1 MPNKIRYVTSDGR
14 IEHAEKPS
22 IKPLNINGEEG
33 FGVAHSPI
41 IVTPTGVYRPQDIKP
56 RFFSEEIADQRDA
69 EEIRRKQEDEKVKQM
84 FSGKEYAKLGGL
96 TLAGAAAAGTGAAG
110 LGYLSTLPGTAAGKF
125 IGETAGSMA
134 FGMGL
139 EEGQRAAFGRSAG
152 DIVYSQLKPYIGD
165 FGANMAR
172 PEYVLSP
179 SMVLKNTYTQATNNL
194 GRQFANQTVKL
205 VRKPSKVK
213 LEMRKVPDDVY
224 DRTNRITRIHDMAH
238 NLPTVFEREV
248 EYMPN
253 SRLAKAADDS
263 GFTPMYEGNIG
274 QFNVNYKQELLDRLK
289 NFGVN
294 IEGPNS
300 YLSGGVD
307 IDKPIT
313 FTPDKVTGEITITP
327 RDYINNLSNKVYY
340 GLFDKKK
347 YLGLYFTED
356 GLVFVDPTINNPA
369 QTAMHEVLGHR
380 LDALIKKT
388 PVNMYYND
396 ILGKMHYN
404 ISGKTSDQVEELR
417 ATLLEAQ
424 RKLMF
429 AIYNAEG
436 RPNDLS
442 TLRDY
447 FRKGIDKMS
456 DDQLMNVINSINRYG
471 EDYKEYATPEA
482 IKGIRQAL
490 KYLPAATGIG
500 IGLNNTNN
508 TDNTNNNNNNNNNNN

>member
-1 MPNKIRYVTSDGR
+1 MANKIRYVTSDGR
-14 IEHAEKPS
+14 IDYAEKPS
-22 IKPLNINGEEG
+22 IRPLNINGEEG
-33 FGVAHSPI
+33 FGVYHSPI
-41 IVTPTGVYRPQDIKP
+41 TVTPTDVYRPQEIKP
-56 RFFSEEIADQRDA
+56 RFFSEEVADQRDA
-69 EEIRRKQEDEKVKQM
+69 AEIRRKQADEKVKQM
-84 FSGKEYAKLGGL
+84 LSGKEYAKLGGL
-96 TLAGAAAAGTGAAG
+96 TLAGAAIAGTGAAG
-110 LGYLSTLPGTAAGKF
+110 LGYLSTLPGTVAGNF
-125 IGETAGSMA
+125 IGDAAGSMA
-134 FGMGL
+134 LGMSL

-152 DIVYSQLKPYIGD
+152 DIVYSQLKPYIGE

-172 PEYVLSP
+172 PEYIISP
-179 SMVLKNTYTQATNNL
+179 SMVLKNTYTQAINNL
-194 GRQFANQTVKL
+194 GRQFAQQTAKL
-205 VRKPSKVK
+205 VRKPSKMQAS
-213 LEMRKVPDDVY
+213 MRKVPDTAY
-224 DRTNRITRIHDMAH
+224 NREARIAKLHDMARIV
-238 NLPTVFEREV
+238 PDVFEREV

-289 NFGVN
+289 NFEVN

-340 GLFDKKK
+340 GLFDKRK
-347 YLGLYFTED
+347 YSGLYFTED
-356 GLVFVDPTINNPA
+356 GMVFVDPTLDNGPSI
-369 QTAMHEVLGHR
+369 AMHEVLGHR

-388 PVNMYYND
+388 PAIMHYYD

-404 ISGKTSDQVEELR
+404 ISGKTSDSVEELR

-429 AIYNAEG
+429 AIYNAKG
-436 RPNDLS
+436 KPNDLS
-442 TLRDY
+442 TLRDD
-447 FRKGIDKMS
+447 FRNAIDKMS
-456 DDQLMNVINSINRYG
+456 DDQLMDIINNINGYG
-471 EDYKEYATPEA
+471 EDYKKYATPEA

-500 IGLNNTNN
+500 IGLNNNN
-508 TDNTNNNNNNNNNNN
+508 

>member
-1 MPNKIRYVTSDGR
+1 MANKIRYVTPDGR
-14 IEHAEKPS
+14 IEYADAPL
-22 IKPLNINGEEG
+22 IKPIDVAGEEG
-33 FGVAHSPI
+33 FGVVHSPI
-41 IVTPTGVYRPQDIKP
+41 TVTPTGVYKPQEIKP
-56 RFFSEEIADQRDA
+56 RFFSEEVADQRDA
-69 EEIRRKQEDEKVKQM
+69 AEIRRKQADEKVKQM

-110 LGYLSTLPGTAAGKF
+110 LGYLSTLPGTVAGKF

-152 DIVYSQLKPYIGD
+152 DIVYSQLKPYIGE

-172 PEYVLSP
+172 PEYIISP

-194 GRQFANQTVKL
+194 GRQFADQTAKL
-205 VRKPSKVK
+205 VRKPSKMQAS
-213 LEMRKVPDDVY
+213 MRKVPDTAY
-224 DRTNRITRIHDMAH
+224 NREARIAKLHDIARIV
-238 NLPTVFEREV
+238 PDVFEREV

-253 SRLAKAADDS
+253 SRLAKAADYS

-274 QFNVNYKQELLDRLK
+274 GFNVDYKQELLDRLK
-289 NFGVN
+289 NFEVN

-300 YLSGGVD
+300 YLTGGVN

-327 RDYINNLSNKVYY
+327 RDYINNLSSKVYY
-340 GLFDKKK
+340 GLFDEKK
-347 YLGLYFTED
+347 YSGLYFTED
-356 GLVFVDPTINNPA
+356 GLVFVDPTIGSPA
-369 QTAMHEVLGHR
+369 LTAMHEVLGHR
-380 LDALIKKT
+380 LDTLIKKT
-388 PVNMYYND
+388 PASMYYND
-396 ILGKMHYN
+396 ILGKMHQD
-404 ISGKTSDQVEELR
+404 IGGKPSDSVEELR

-429 AIYNAEG
+429 AIYDAEG

-442 TLRDY
+442 TLRGY
-447 FRKGIDKMS
+447 FRNAIDKMS
-456 DDQLMNVINSINRYG
+456 DDQLMDIIDNINGYG
-471 EDYKEYATPEA
+471 EDYKKYATPEA

-490 KYLPAATGIG
+490 KYLPAATGISV
-500 IGLNNTNN
+500 GLNNNTNN
-508 TDNTNNNNNNNNNNN
+508 TDNTNNNNNN